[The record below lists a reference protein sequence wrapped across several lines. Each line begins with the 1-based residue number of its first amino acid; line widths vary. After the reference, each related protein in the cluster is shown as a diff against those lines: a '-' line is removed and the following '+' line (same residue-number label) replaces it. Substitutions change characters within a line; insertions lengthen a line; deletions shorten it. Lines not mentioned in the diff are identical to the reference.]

1 MEMEKDLVALLSS
14 LFSRRIELRF
24 LEILILND
32 YIKCFLSYSKTIKQ
46 FRLEWCVA
54 VTVVMAAARP
64 FENGPIR

>member
-46 FRLEWCVA
+46 FPV
-54 VTVVMAAARP
+54 
-64 FENGPIR
+64 